1 MIRVSSDISI
11 DNEKIRYEA
20 VRSSGPGGQHV
31 NKVSTAIILRYKI
44 NAKYYPKWFM
54 QELNKVAG
62 KKINKDGILIIKA
75 KKYRTQ
81 LRNKKAA
88 FERLLKL
95 FTVTAKINKSRKKT
109 KIPLKA
115 IENRIKKKKLRSQKK
130 LMRKA
135 PNNLD
140 E

>member
-31 NKVSTAIILRYKI
+31 NKVSTAIILRYQI
-44 NAKYYPKWFM
+44 NSKCYPKWFI

-62 KKINKDGILIIKA
+62 KKINTDGVLIVKA
-75 KKYRTQ
+75 KKYRSQ

-95 FTVTAKINKSRKKT
+95 FTVAAKISKSRKKT

-115 IENRIKKKKLRSQKK
+115 IENRLKKKKLRSQKK